1 MHKVF
6 YVYATNNLG
15 KEMEVTNYIEKGWD
29 QN

>member
-1 MHKVF
+1 MRRVF

-15 KEMEVTNYIEKGWD
+15 KEMEVTKDIEKGWD